1 MIDVFLKLEGIKGES
16 KDGKHKDA
24 IDVNGFKWAV
34 DQVGVQN
41 MGGGGGGAGKT
52 TVGDIVILKQIAPRQ
67 PCSSIALR
75 ASTSHARRLSF
86 AMPAIILWS
95 ISRSSSKTC

>member
-41 MGGGGGGAGKT
+41 MGGGGGGAGKA
-52 TVGDIVILKQIAPRQ
+52 TVGDIVILKQVDRATP
-67 PCSSIALR
+67 ALLLYCVTGKHVPR
-75 ASTSHARRLSF
+75 AS
-86 AMPAIILWS
+86 IIFRKAGHQPLEYLT
-95 ISRSSSKTC
+95 IKL